1 MFKTIK
7 ISNSFC
13 FNKAMNTMFFIG
25 LVQGSFMPEM
35 DEVPG
40 PQVKKK
46 TKTGKGELHF
56 IWFSVVIFKK
66 TTNFIGTGHY

>member
-56 IWFSVVIFKK
+56 I
-66 TTNFIGTGHY
+66 